1 MPTPPTAPLNEEDV
15 PSAAELP
22 RRVLLVDDHPLFRE
36 GLAAAID
43 ADDAFTVV
51 AEAAT
56 ADQALAEA
64 RRTRPHVVVMD
75 LGLPGLSGIEA
86 TRALLSDRPGL
97 RILVMTMSEDT
108 DSLLA
113 AVRAGAHG
121 YILKGAPRQETLRAL
136 HTVAEGGA
144 VFSPGMTRSITTLLT
159 ARHTGSARQAFPAL
173 TTREREILDLLARG
187 LTYRQIARRLV
198 IADKTIRNHAG
209 SIFAKLQVHD
219 RAEAILR
226 AREAGLGHD

>member
-1 MPTPPTAPLNEEDV
+1 MPAPRTAPPVEGGAPPEDV
-15 PSAAELP
+15 LP

-36 GLAAAID
+36 GLAAAVD
-43 ADDAFTVV
+43 ADDAFSVV
-51 AEAAT
+51 AEAST

-75 LGLPGLSGIEA
+75 LGLPGTSGVEA
-86 TRALLSDRPGL
+86 TRMLLSRHPDL
-97 RILVMTMSEDT
+97 RVLVMTMSEDT

-113 AVRAGAHG
+113 AMRAGAHG

-144 VFSPGMTRSITTLLT
+144 VFSPAMARSISGLLADRRT
-159 ARHTGSARQAFPAL
+159 DSARQAFPVL
-173 TTREREILDLLARG
+173 TPREREILDLLARG
-187 LTYRQIARRLV
+187 LTYRQIARQLV

-209 SIFAKLQVHD
+209 SIFAKLQVRD

-226 AREAGLGHD
+226 AREAGLGRD